1 MSPTLHL
8 PRAVILAFNLVAM
21 VALTSAA
28 HAAETSEWDGDQRAA
43 MRLVAGA
50 QRGAGAA
57 TIHHAGIEIR
67 LAPGWKTYWRYPG
80 DSGVPPRFDFTG
92 SRNLKSA
99 SVHYPAP
106 HRLTD
111 EGGTSI
117 GYKGDVVFP
126 IDVTP

>member
-80 DSGVPPRFDFTG
+80 DSGVPPRFDF
-92 SRNLKSA
+92 SKSDNVQ
-99 SVHYPAP
+99 SLEVLWPAP
-106 HRLTD
+106 RRFSD
-111 EGGTSI
+111 DDGDSI
-117 GYKGDVVFP
+117 GY
-126 IDVTP
+126 